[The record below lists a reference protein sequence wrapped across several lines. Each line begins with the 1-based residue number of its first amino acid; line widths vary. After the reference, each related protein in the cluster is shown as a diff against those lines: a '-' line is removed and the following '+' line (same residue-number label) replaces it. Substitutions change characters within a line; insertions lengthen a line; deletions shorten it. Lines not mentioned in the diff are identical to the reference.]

1 MANKINTLLASIN
14 TESLHRVHENDSF
27 KILDV
32 MTVEDIEASLHEVTH
47 MALMNLVVEV
57 NRALAS

>member
-1 MANKINTLLASIN
+1 MANKINTLLATIN
-14 TESLHRVHENDSF
+14 TASLHRTDEHDSY